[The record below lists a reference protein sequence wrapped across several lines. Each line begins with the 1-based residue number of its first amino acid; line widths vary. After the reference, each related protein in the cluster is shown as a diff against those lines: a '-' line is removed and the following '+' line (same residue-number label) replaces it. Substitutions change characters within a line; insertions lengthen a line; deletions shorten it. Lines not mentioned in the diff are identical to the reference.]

1 MPVADRH
8 IGDLPL
14 EVVPGESRAIRLVD
28 IETLAPG
35 VTWSAVGGRGL
46 DLDASVTVDDTD
58 VVLTF
63 DSTETLTMAPYPW
76 RLMADGAWAAGGP
89 VYPAAPQSIP
99 GEATVTIALADE
111 TTIDVTVVAG
121 GGGETTPLSDDDP
134 APLAAAA
141 APGVATEAARIDHE
155 HVRPTAAQVGADP
168 AGSASTAQAAAIAA
182 AATDA
187 TTKANAAQAAATSA
201 AATDATT
208 KANAAQAAAATDAT
222 TKANAAQAAAIA
234 AAATDATTKA
244 NTAETDANTYTDA
257 EVDALAELGDSI
269 YTEMR
274 TASGITYVDRLVKA
288 GVAVGGGVASTTTET
303 TLLTGT
309 QDFAANTLST
319 DSVIFIRA
327 SGTWTQNNGSAFS
340 TFRIKC
346 QAQDIFTF
354 ALPAIA
360 ANAAVRNWRIEGA
373 IRLATFSGIRCFGA
387 AAITVGGVSAAVYD
401 TGSMTVSANL
411 GAAFTLTSAMSFN
424 ITAQHSTSSANHS
437 ASLTSFYLTAA
448 TV

>member
-244 NTAETDANTYTDA
+244 NTAETD
-257 EVDALAELGDSI
+257 DSI